1 MRKNERGFAVA
12 WGVLLLA
19 FVMFFTAGVYTLA
32 DRRARGAARELLTTD
47 LRLAAESG
55 LIAAAAELTSDV
67 ARRDAVNNASGEV
80 VFAALTEGD
89 ITTTVFLKKDGAG
102 GFYGQAT
109 AGTKRLLS
117 WEKNSKNS
125 LGTRVIG
132 RIGKKTA
139 PDGTEKYTVTY
150 WEH

>member
-19 FVMFFTAGVYTLA
+19 VVLFFMAGAYGLA
-32 DRRARGAARELLTTD
+32 DRKAKGTARDVMLTD

-55 LIAAAAELTSDV
+55 LIAAAAELTV
-67 ARRDAVNNASGEV
+67 NPARRNAVNATSGEV
-80 VFAALTEGD
+80 VFSTITEGD
-89 ITTTVFLKKDGAG
+89 ISTTVFLKRDGSG
-102 GFYGQAT
+102 GFFGQAT
-109 AGTKRLLS
+109 VGTKRLLS

-132 RIGKKTA
+132 RINKKTA
-139 PDGTEKYTVTY
+139 PDGTEKYVVVY

>member
-19 FVMFFTAGVYTLA
+19 FVMFFTAGGYTL
-32 DRRARGAARELLTTD
+32 ARGAARELLTTD

-67 ARRDAVNNASGEV
+67 SRRDAVNNASGEV